1 MKKRQV
7 LPLVLA
13 MGAGVAFIAPLVAS
27 AGPSHFAPNEA
38 GVMYHPNEM
47 GPAQSG
53 AQVAADLANA
63 QAKPEWAG
71 MLRWGSMSTPKVGSG
86 KSREEVLAELQAAQK
101 QPNWDAAS
109 RLGAPIPVPKANTST
124 VRATAQP

>member
-1 MKKRQV
+1 MNKRQV

-13 MGAGVAFIAPLVAS
+13 MGAGVAFIAPSVAL

-38 GVMYHPNEM
+38 GVMYHPNET
-47 GPAQSG
+47 GPAQSE

-86 KSREEVLAELQAAQK
+86 KSREEVLAELQAAQR

-109 RLGAPIPVPKANTST
+109 RLGAPLPAPKANTIAT
-124 VRATAQP
+124 RATAQP

>member
-1 MKKRQV
+1 MNKRQV

-13 MGAGVAFIAPLVAS
+13 MGAGVTFLAPLVAS

-38 GVMYHPNEM
+38 GVMYHPNET
-47 GPAQSG
+47 GPAQTE

-71 MLRWGSMSTPKVGSG
+71 MLRWGSMSTPKAGSG
-86 KSREEVLAELQAAQK
+86 KSREEVLAELQAAQR

-109 RLGAPIPVPKANTST
+109 RLGAPLPAPKGNTST
-124 VRATAQP
+124 ARATAQP